1 MDNTS
6 HSATETVSPCV
17 RRYARAVQVWA
28 ICGAVLFAPGA
39 LILTIL
45 GLVLMG
51 ALGVAVLIPIV
62 CTLYGAYLF
71 YAAGSALRRGE
82 AARGQIIWA
91 TVVTWNVLVL
101 LSAWALWHV
110 GTMAA
115 TDWPRFVAEYS
126 RVKVFDG
133 YLLAASA
140 LHVFVNGAFLIAAA
154 FIRTPPSAETSAAA

>member
-1 MDNTS
+1 MDSKPHNPS
-6 HSATETVSPCV
+6 ETVSPCV
-17 RRYARAVQVWA
+17 RRYARAMQAWA
-28 ICGAVLFAPGA
+28 IGGAVLFAPGA
-39 LILTIL
+39 LILAIL

-51 ALGVAVLIPIV
+51 ALGVAVLVPVV

-82 AARGQIIWA
+82 AARGQVVWA
-91 TVVTWNVLVL
+91 ALVTWNVLVL

-110 GTMAA
+110 GAMAV
-115 TDWPRFVAEYS
+115 TDWSRFVAEYA
-126 RVKVFDG
+126 RVSAFDG

-154 FIRTPPSAETSAAA
+154 FVPKPPEAAAAARA